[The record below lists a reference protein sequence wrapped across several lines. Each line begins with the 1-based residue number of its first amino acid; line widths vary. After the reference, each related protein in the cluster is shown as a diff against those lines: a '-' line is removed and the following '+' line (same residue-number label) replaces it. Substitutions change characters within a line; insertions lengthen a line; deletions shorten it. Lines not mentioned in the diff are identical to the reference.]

1 MTKPPEPKD
10 RIFLTRFA
18 WISIVAALLT
28 ITLKTVAYIL
38 TDSVGLLSDALES
51 LVNLVGAIM
60 ALAMLTVA
68 ARPADEDHTYGHTKA
83 EYFSSGVE
91 GALILIAAVSIV
103 VTAAPRL
110 LHPKPLEQVGIGL
123 AVSVIASL
131 INLGAGYVILQ
142 AGRKYKSITLEA
154 DAHHLMT
161 DVWTSVGVL
170 GGVGL
175 VALTGWEWLDPIVA
189 LLVAA
194 NIIWTGIRI
203 MRSSVLG
210 LMDTALPEEERA
222 AIAKILD
229 AHSANGIQFHALRT
243 RQSGARRF
251 VSFHVLVPDTWT
263 VLEGHHLLEKIEADI
278 RRALPDIT
286 VFTHLEPLGD
296 PASFD
301 DTKLDR
307 SG

>member
-1 MTKPPEPKD
+1 
-10 RIFLTRFA
+10 
-18 WISIVAALLT
+18 
-28 ITLKTVAYIL
+28 
-38 TDSVGLLSDALES
+38 
-51 LVNLVGAIM
+51 
-60 ALAMLTVA
+60 
-68 ARPADEDHTYGHTKA
+68 
-83 EYFSSGVE
+83 
-91 GALILIAAVSIV
+91 
-103 VTAAPRL
+103 
-110 LHPKPLEQVGIGL
+110 
-123 AVSVIASL
+123 
-131 INLGAGYVILQ
+131 
-142 AGRKYKSITLEA
+142 
-154 DAHHLMT
+154 
-161 DVWTSVGVL
+161 
-170 GGVGL
+170 
-175 VALTGWEWLDPIVA
+175 
-189 LLVAA
+189 
-194 NIIWTGIRI
+194 